1 MAGMKTTRMDR
12 TCTLALNQKQQ
23 RRRARRDAWMIDV
36 ADKGGTIFLASLL
49 GFPAFVT
56 VEPSSGIL
64 YVLFEY
70 LWPVFT
76 LGMMELLIMLSFS
89 VEERRH
95 TAAKEVNA
103 PDVNMLIYGTGSFLS
118 GETSGYH
125 YRKYKEDFQKLRNA
139 LVRVLPTMH
148 EIDSDMISVR
158 SHRMLHKWLQGP
170 DSELT
175 LAILEALPRI
185 GTRAS
190 LSPIEKLAMGQ
201 SKSDGSDAVQRA
213 AIVCLGLLKDRVAEQ
228 DTRTLLRPS
237 APKIRADQLLRPGRA
252 QSKETP
258 ETLLRA
264 AQACDRSPREPAHY
278 PQEPT
283 EQHEQTQLGSLG

>member
-64 YVLFEY
+64 YVLFKY

-103 PDVNMLIYGTGSFLS
+103 PDVNMLIYGTG
-118 GETSGYH
+118 
-125 YRKYKEDFQKLRNA
+125 
-139 LVRVLPTMH
+139 
-148 EIDSDMISVR
+148 
-158 SHRMLHKWLQGP
+158 
-170 DSELT
+170 
-175 LAILEALPRI
+175 RI
-185 GTRAS
+185 
-190 LSPIEKLAMGQ
+190 
-201 SKSDGSDAVQRA
+201 
-213 AIVCLGLLKDRVAEQ
+213 
-228 DTRTLLRPS
+228 
-237 APKIRADQLLRPGRA
+237 
-252 QSKETP
+252 
-258 ETLLRA
+258 
-264 AQACDRSPREPAHY
+264 
-278 PQEPT
+278 
-283 EQHEQTQLGSLG
+283 